1 MIPSDDTPPAEW
13 LATTAAKLYAIEY
26 EHFTRASAAGG
37 AFPSGEAMARACD
50 TAYGIWAKAQ
60 EVIGSREKPRQKTGY

>member
-26 EHFTRASAAGG
+26 EQFVRTSMGMG
-37 AFPSGEAMARACD
+37 TFPSADTMARASEA
-50 TAYGIWAKAQ
+50 AYGIWANAQ
-60 EVIGSREKPRQKTGY
+60 EVIAAREKPRQRTGY

>member
-26 EHFTRASAAGG
+26 EQFVRTSADGG
-37 AFPSGEAMARACD
+37 EYPTSEKMARACE

-60 EVIGSREKPRQKTGY
+60 EVIGEREKPRQKTGY

>member
-26 EHFTRASAAGG
+26 EQFTRTSPGG
-37 AFPSGEAMARACD
+37 GDFPSGETMARACE

-60 EVIGSREKPRQKTGY
+60 EVIAGREKPRQKTGY